1 MSNNKY
7 NRIKSS
13 RNVNPPEIVCLFT
26 AGGRVETVEWVWTE
40 KFCFSFQ
47 SIETKQYSPLTST
60 AYVVYLLWSVTLSN
74 SNENICPPPWW
85 SATTNTLFSFKF
97 ITLLLPHF
105 KTSESMAFSIYH
117 VQIRPLTSIDSAIDT
132 VTIPALP
139 QYQVYIA
146 NISQQGENTSSHDS
160 CYQTQCWKILH
171 WKLSI
176 E

>member
-1 MSNNKY
+1 
-7 NRIKSS
+7 
-13 RNVNPPEIVCLFT
+13 
-26 AGGRVETVEWVWTE
+26 
-40 KFCFSFQ
+40 
-47 SIETKQYSPLTST
+47 
-60 AYVVYLLWSVTLSN
+60 
-74 SNENICPPPWW
+74 
-85 SATTNTLFSFKF
+85 
-97 ITLLLPHF
+97 
-105 KTSESMAFSIYH
+105 MAFSIYH